1 MQQISSYRDLRVWQQ
16 AMQLT
21 TDVYRLTHSFPKHE
35 LYGLTNQL
43 RRASISVPSNIAEG
57 KGHRSD
63 KEFVQFLY
71 HARGSLLEVETQ
83 LQLASRL
90 QYVSEQQVAKLLEQ
104 STSVAT
110 NLNALINA
118 ISRRTESASRRKL
131 TTTD

>member
-16 AMQLT
+16 AMQLSA
-21 TDVYRLTHSFPKHE
+21 DVYRVTTEFPKHE

-43 RRASISVPSNIAEG
+43 RRASVSVPSNIAEG

-63 KEFVQFLY
+63 KEFVHFLY

-90 QYVSEQQVAKLLEQ
+90 QYLSELQVAELLER
-104 STSVAT
+104 STAVASS
-110 NLNALINA
+110 LNALINA
-118 ISRRTESASRRKL
+118 ISRKAKSSARRKPP
-131 TTTD
+131 TSD